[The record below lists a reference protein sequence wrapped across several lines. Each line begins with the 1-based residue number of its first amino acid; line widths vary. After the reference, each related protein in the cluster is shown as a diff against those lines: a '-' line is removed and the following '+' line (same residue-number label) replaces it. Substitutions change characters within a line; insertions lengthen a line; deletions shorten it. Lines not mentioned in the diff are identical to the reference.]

1 MKFLRRGER
10 RLLAAVGS
18 LALVLALFPAAAL
31 GSSTSVFEL
40 VEVADGVFVHRGH
53 QVDLESP
60 ERGDSANVGFIVGE
74 RCVAVVDSGGA
85 LATGRAL
92 RAAIVARTAVPI
104 CYVINTHV
112 HFDHVLGN
120 AAFVADGVEFIGHSN
135 LAEAM
140 AGNRDFFAE
149 RFSDE
154 LEGKTGDSVVGPTKT
169 VSDKLTLDLGG
180 RKLLL
185 EAQPTAHTNADLSVL
200 DEKTGTLWTG
210 DLVFMGRLPILDGSL
225 RGWLAWLE
233 TYRTKPVARI
243 VPGHGPPSADWPAGG
258 EAEREYL
265 TALLSDGRKAVASGM
280 FLEDAMESM
289 SRDAAAPWS
298 LNERH
303 PRNVSRAFRELEWE

>member
-1 MKFLRRGER
+1 MKFPRCGARTPLT
-10 RLLAAVGS
+10 AICPI
-18 LALVLALFPAAAL
+18 ALFVVFAAGAAQPT
-31 GSSTSVFEL
+31 TSGFEL
-40 VEVADGVFVHRGH
+40 VEVANGVFVHRGH
-53 QVDLESP
+53 QVDLDSP
-60 ERGDSANVGFIVGE
+60 ERGDSANIGFIVGE
-74 RCVAVVDSGGA
+74 SCVAVVDSGGA

-92 RAAIVARTAVPI
+92 RAAIIERTAVPI

-120 AAFVADGVEFIGHSN
+120 AAFVANGVEFIGHLN
-135 LAEAM
+135 LADAM
-140 AGNRDFFAE
+140 AGNREFFAE

-154 LEGKTGDSVVGPTKT
+154 LEGKTGDLIIGPTTT

-185 EAQPTAHTNADLSVL
+185 EAQATAHTNADLSVL

-233 TYRTKPVARI
+233 TYRTKPMARI

-265 TALLSDGRKAVASGM
+265 GVLLSDGRKAVASGM

-289 SRDAAAPWS
+289 SRDAAAPWL